1 MDRNPMSYSRNC
13 TRYHAPSA
21 GLSTVHRE
29 LVKVSQ
35 AVIGT
40 RIRRERISFHH
51 DRHVTN
57 SLYRVTPDLVRDC
70 QQKITR
76 PTGAPGWVTVEEMI
90 DSRTVCDHKIGS
102 NRCRHFKT
110 FQRVVPLD
118 PLTLPPTKNHGI
130 EVKLSRKISERLF
143 RKTTYLSLI
152 QCSMNKCEAI
162 CSIITESHYPSLLR
176 ALQAYSKQVKL
187 FLSITKY
194 FSSHDTQ
201 LSSIG
206 NLPI

>member
-13 TRYHAPSA
+13 TRYHAPNA

-57 SLYRVTPDLVRDC
+57 SLHRVTPDLVRDC

-143 RKTTYLSLI
+143 RKSTYLSLI
-152 QCSMNKCEAI
+152 QCSMHKCEAI
-162 CSIITESHYPSLLR
+162 MFHNNWESLPFLATGSTSIFKAGEIIFEHYKVF
-176 ALQAYSKQVKL
+176 Q
-187 FLSITKY
+187 
-194 FSSHDTQ
+194 
-201 LSSIG
+201 
-206 NLPI
+206 